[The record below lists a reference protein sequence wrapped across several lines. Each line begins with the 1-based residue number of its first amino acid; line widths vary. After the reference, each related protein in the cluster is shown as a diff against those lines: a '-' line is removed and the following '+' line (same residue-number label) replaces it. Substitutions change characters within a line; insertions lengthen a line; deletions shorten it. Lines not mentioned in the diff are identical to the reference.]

1 LAIREIAKGFHF
13 FPTYRTAAG
22 GAAVFASAKKDC
34 FRPKDEDSAE
44 LRDGSRLP
52 ALLLALHLPAKRGD
66 LATQRGESPERAAS
80 RSTKN
85 DARLAVM
92 YPNTATP

>member
-13 FPTYRTAAG
+13 FPT
-22 GAAVFASAKKDC
+22 AVGLRSCSRFSEGLLSI
-34 FRPKDEDSAE
+34 PKDEDSAE
-44 LRDGSRLP
+44 LRDGSRLLVP
-52 ALLLALHLPAKRGD
+52 LLALHLPAKRGD
-66 LATQRGESPERAAS
+66 LATQRGEAPERAAS